1 MAYNYWE
8 ERFKRLKTAE
18 MRKAE
23 RANAD
28 LARVYRET
36 LRQLRAEVEQ
46 WYDRFAKEN
55 KISLAEARRILD
67 NRELKEFKM
76 TLADFIKEAK
86 RLDLDPAHIRMLEN
100 ASMRVRLT
108 RSQEI
113 YLKTAQYVER
123 LAKSQGW
130 QLNGLMRE
138 VYTDSVYKTAYE
150 TQKVTG
156 FENFRAVR
164 ERQIE
169 EAISKPWAPDGA
181 DFSSRIWKNKTQLIN
196 SLQTDITQSLMTGTS
211 TAQLSEKIAARFNTS
226 YNQAYRLVE
235 TETAYIQERAMLDT
249 YDELGLEQYQ
259 ICAVLDSKTSEICQ
273 NLDGKVFD
281 RKDAKP
287 GITMPPFHC
296 HCRSTTVPYIEGLL
310 DDGGRVARDPET
322 GKTVEIPDM
331 TYKEWKEK
339 YVDKQTKAAENDKI
353 KEKETINELSKIKSS
368 GIKKDDYDEYLSI
381 INNHENKDIRRLYS
395 KYADNIASV
404 KLAPSKGAAYRFDS
418 NSLTFN
424 FNNYIRYPVR
434 NKHGTLAHEYGHFFD
449 ARAPIDGLHFKEI
462 EAIKNATGLNAQF
475 EAVASSSD
483 EFLAA
488 VRKDK
493 AFLKSTLTSEL
504 RETLRKNHA
513 SAAVQDAIDGLF
525 PRSRIAWGHGEPYY
539 NRRYAN
545 LQSFDKIAK
554 TSLRKALQGVYKG
567 MGFDAS
573 NQTKVRTICR
583 QYEAASEMWANIMS
597 AEVCGGEELEYVKK
611 FLPNAYKALLE
622 ILKGVK

>member
-86 RLDLDPAHIRMLEN
+86 RLDLDPAHIRRLEN

-113 YLKTAQYVER
+113 YLKTAQYVEK
-123 LAKSQGW
+123 LAKTQGW
-130 QLNGLMRE
+130 QLSGLMRE

-273 NLDGKVFD
+273 DLDGKVFD

-339 YVDKQTKAAENDKI
+339 YVKPEA
-353 KEKETINELSKIKSS
+353 
-368 GIKKDDYDEYLSI
+368 EYLKA
-381 INNHENKDIRRLYS
+381 EQAKVRRPTEAELRNMGEALLVDLRAVNS
-395 KYADNIASV
+395 
-404 KLAPSKGAAYRFDS
+404 AAYRNKFD
-418 NSLTFN
+418 NMPL
-424 FNNYIRYPVR
+424 RRPVR
-434 NKHGTLAHEYGHFFD
+434 D
-449 ARAPIDGLHFKEI
+449 RLHK
-462 EAIKNATGLNAQF
+462 EAINTLNITNGTEKEVLTAINARTGEVLGRSKVLHDNRAVFTQEQF
-475 EAVASSSD
+475 DRLKASGASVVLLHNHPVGGRFSWTD
-483 EFLAA
+483 IKTVFANDFIAA
-488 VRKDK
+488 SVVIGHDGTVRILRDFNRRVNVEK
-493 AFLKSTLTSEL
+493 AYEKLYNEVKKKYPLKSLAEKITL
-504 RETLRKNHA
+504 
-513 SAAVQDAIDGLF
+513 
-525 PRSRIAWGHGEPYY
+525 
-539 NRRYAN
+539 
-545 LQSFDKIAK
+545 DKIYD
-554 TSLRKALQGVYKG
+554 LGVFVY
-567 MGFDAS
+567 D
-573 NQTKVRTICR
+573 
-583 QYEAASEMWANIMS
+583 
-597 AEVCGGEELEYVKK
+597 EEK
-611 FLPNAYKALLE
+611 
-622 ILKGVK
+622 

>member
-18 MRKAE
+18 MQKAE

-76 TLADFIKEAK
+76 TLTDFIKEAK

-113 YLKTAQYVER
+113 YFKTAQYVEK
-123 LAKSQGW
+123 LAKTQG
-130 QLNGLMRE
+130 LELSGLMRD
-138 VYTDSVYKTAYE
+138 VYTDSAYKTAYE

-235 TETAYIQERAMLDT
+235 TETAYIQEKAMLDT

-273 NLDGKVFD
+273 DLDGKVFD

-331 TYKEWKEK
+331 TYKEWKAE
-339 YVDKQTKAAENDKI
+339 YVKPVKQTKDEGNDIIKAKKEVIAGVTRGKPMTFEQANTGRANPRYAPGLRGERQYQINCQTCVVAHELRMRGYDVQAIGNTEGSMCNKVAKDPVLPWIDKETGKKPVALKSSDNNVRTAPQLEKWI
-353 KEKETINELSKIKSS
+353 KETVEPNARYHFYFSWRGLNNCGHIVTLNTDSLGNATLYDPQVSELISLSKLRSYLKNIKLEMSVY
-368 GIKKDDYDEYLSI
+368 GIKITLPTYLYRVDNLDINFDIVEQMMMKAERGRDD
-381 INNHENKDIRRLYS
+381 
-395 KYADNIASV
+395 
-404 KLAPSKGAAYRFDS
+404 
-418 NSLTFN
+418 
-424 FNNYIRYPVR
+424 
-434 NKHGTLAHEYGHFFD
+434 
-449 ARAPIDGLHFKEI
+449 
-462 EAIKNATGLNAQF
+462 
-475 EAVASSSD
+475 
-483 EFLAA
+483 
-488 VRKDK
+488 
-493 AFLKSTLTSEL
+493 
-504 RETLRKNHA
+504 
-513 SAAVQDAIDGLF
+513 
-525 PRSRIAWGHGEPYY
+525 
-539 NRRYAN
+539 
-545 LQSFDKIAK
+545 
-554 TSLRKALQGVYKG
+554 
-567 MGFDAS
+567 
-573 NQTKVRTICR
+573 
-583 QYEAASEMWANIMS
+583 
-597 AEVCGGEELEYVKK
+597 
-611 FLPNAYKALLE
+611 
-622 ILKGVK
+622 